1 MTKHSVTQEDEF
13 PWIVAILREEAETAD
28 ESECGGTLVSSPFA
42 KDAFA
47 THSLIG
53 LDWQQMDSNCSTLC
67 IRHRRRGTS
76 EFNSLNEACNCQI
89 INTITQEKLH

>member
-28 ESECGGTLVSSPFA
+28 ESECGGTLVSSLFV

-47 THSLIG
+47 THSIFY
-53 LDWQQMDSNCSTLC
+53 
-67 IRHRRRGTS
+67 
-76 EFNSLNEACNCQI
+76 EP
-89 INTITQEKLH
+89 